1 MCRKCSPRAYPGA
14 YLETCQRGQ
23 LRVRKPGVPR
33 PRPSRAPGR
42 PQCLPQPPV
51 RAPGTDERCEPFD
64 SIGCQMWRRGE
75 KWDGAVPRGFWLKKA
90 PTAKLSGRRCS
101 HDDGPAARPLT
112 QWPWPPP
119 PPPGSHCRCP
129 RHGCRSGLAGRAVR
143 RATRGAVPRS
153 SWMAPLWAAETLE
166 LTAAPLDDWAV
177 TGVRRLVFSW
187 LKDSASQYLSACPS
201 ACDCPS
207 AYWSP
212 SASGCP
218 AALTVRRLLTVL
230 RLLGV
235 PRLLNVPRLLSVGQL
250 RLRECRLGTRLGHG
264 YGSRWLCRVLGRPLW
279 NSKLARYRTRRQFG
293 DCCVSSDRDLR
304 PQRDLVST
312 GVARSQ
318 RAIRAG

>member
-1 MCRKCSPRAYPGA
+1 MSRGARGAPLAGYAPLAHPVSGEAVQAETNSADTGSNPVCAFPGVLVKRSWLNHAGRACQMCRKCSPRAYPGA

-119 PPPGSHCRCP
+119 PPWFPLPLPSPWLPFWSGGPGCP
-129 RHGCRSGLAGRAVR
+129 SGDPWGGASEFVD
-143 RATRGAVPRS
+143 GAV
-153 SWMAPLWAAETLE
+153 
-166 LTAAPLDDWAV
+166 
-177 TGVRRLVFSW
+177 
-187 LKDSASQYLSACPS
+187 
-201 ACDCPS
+201 
-207 AYWSP
+207 
-212 SASGCP
+212 
-218 AALTVRRLLTVL
+218 
-230 RLLGV
+230 
-235 PRLLNVPRLLSVGQL
+235 VG
-250 RLRECRLGTRLGHG
+250 G
-264 YGSRWLCRVLGRPLW
+264 
-279 NSKLARYRTRRQFG
+279 
-293 DCCVSSDRDLR
+293 
-304 PQRDLVST
+304 
-312 GVARSQ
+312 
-318 RAIRAG
+318 